1 MQSFGLLCRVGTL
14 GLMNSPAEPYNA
26 EFFQSLR
33 DGIRRSASVVV
44 PLLIDI
50 CRPQS
55 VVDIGC
61 GTGHWLAAFR
71 ERGVADVLGVDG
83 PWVPRAQREIP
94 EDLFLEH
101 DLARPFSLD
110 RSFDLALCLEAAE
123 HLPPEAALPLVESL
137 TRIAP
142 IVAFS
147 AAIPHQGGDGHV
159 NEQWPS
165 YWAKLFA
172 SCGYDCVDSLRQRL
186 WADDAVE
193 FWYRQNMLC
202 LLARDRRKLPSGLAC
217 ADAMPQPLDIV
228 HPIIYLRTVA
238 NLKRHEHN
246 LCEFRVKLA
255 SANEKLTSTRMELTS
270 AKNELTSIKGT
281 RVWRVYQAVR
291 PALAA
296 AKRAVLRL

>member
-1 MQSFGLLCRVGTL
+1 VSVVSIGTM
-14 GLMNSPAEPYNA
+14 GLMNSPVGPYNA
-26 EFFQSLR
+26 EFFRSLR

-55 VVDIGC
+55 VIDVGC

-71 ERGVADVLGVDG
+71 GRGVTDVLGVDG
-83 PWVPRAQREIP
+83 PWVPRVQREIP

-101 DLARPFSLD
+101 DLAQPLNLD

-172 SCGYDCVDSLRQRL
+172 SCGYDCFDSLRQRL

-202 LLARDRRKLPSGLAC
+202 LVARDRRKLPSGIAC
-217 ADAMPQPLDIV
+217 ADVMPQPLDIV
-228 HPIIYLRTVA
+228 HPITYLRTVA
-238 NLKRHEHN
+238 NLNRHERK
-246 LCEFRVKLA
+246 LYEFREDL
-255 SANEKLTSTRMELTS
+255 NSTKMELTS
-270 AKNELTSIKGT
+270 TKMELTLAKNELTSIKGT
-281 RVWRVYQAVR
+281 RAWRVYEAVR
-291 PALAA
+291 PTLAA